1 MTKEEMK
8 QFKALFGVYC
18 RHEIELGHCDGDT
31 CEWCPIQ
38 KAYEEV
44 EASERRESKVTVRI
58 YNIKWDTDDEK
69 DLIGLPKSVTHTF
82 EGHSE
87 LDDEL
92 LNEISDWLSDEY
104 WFCMESFQTEVVKE
118 DEE

>member
-1 MTKEEMK
+1 MTLEEIK
-8 QFKALFGVYC
+8 RFKNLFGVYC

-58 YNIKWDTDDEK
+58 YDIKWDIDEE
-69 DLIGLPKSVTHTF
+69 DLPDSITHTF
-82 EGHSE
+82 EGYSE

-92 LNEISDWLSDEY
+92 LDEVSDWLSDEY
-104 WFCMESFQTEVVKE
+104 GFCHEGFQVERIKE
-118 DEE
+118 N

>member
-18 RHEIELGHCDGDT
+18 RHEIELGHCEGDT

-44 EASERRESKVTVRI
+44 ETSERRESKVTVRI
-58 YNIKWDTDDEK
+58 YDIKWEADNKK
-69 DLIGLPKSVTHTF
+69 DLAGLPESITHTF
-82 EGHSE
+82 DGYGE
-87 LDDEL
+87 LNDEL
-92 LNEISDWLSDEY
+92 LDEIADWLSDEY
-104 WFCMESFQTEVVKE
+104 AFCHEGFQAKE
-118 DEE
+118 IKEEE

>member
-1 MTKEEMK
+1 MTIENLQK
-8 QFKALFGVYC
+8 FKALFDEYC
-18 RHEIELGHCDGDT
+18 RHEIKLDHCNGDT
-31 CEWCPIQ
+31 CKWCPIQ

-44 EASERRESKVTVRI
+44 KAFERRESKVTVRI

-92 LNEISDWLSDEY
+92 FAEISDWLSDEY
-104 WFCMESFQTEVVKE
+104 WFCVEVFQAEVVKE
-118 DEE
+118 E